1 MVQQFP
7 VSMVILL
14 YLRCGSSVPSM
25 GNISVFEMWFISSH
39 IVVEMWFI
47 SSQEGHIIV
56 VEMWFISSQE
66 GHIIVVEMWC
76 ISSQEKE
83 YYCGRDVVH
92 QFPGEGILLWLRCGS
107 SVPKR

>member
-56 VEMWFISSQE
+56 VEMW
-66 GHIIVVEMWC
+66 C

-107 SVPKR
+107 SVPKM